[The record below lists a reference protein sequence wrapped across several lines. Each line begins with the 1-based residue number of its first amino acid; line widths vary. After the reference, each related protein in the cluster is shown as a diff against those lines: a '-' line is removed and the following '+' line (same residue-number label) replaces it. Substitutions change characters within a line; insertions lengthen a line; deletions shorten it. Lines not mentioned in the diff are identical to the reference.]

1 MNTGRSHGILW
12 CRSACLL
19 YNEGRFLSLRVLR
32 WIEKEAFMNA
42 AWGYAGMA
50 LAVASLPFK
59 HWTNYEAQITRHT
72 IEDAAWQ
79 GRGRLRIALVSDFHD
94 GDGIWSGRALA
105 RLVRKEQVDLICI
118 TGDLFTP
125 DRDGR
130 EALAFLDD
138 VCEWRPIYFV
148 TGNHDE
154 GMPEAAL
161 LKERIGRVFGVH
173 VLDNRKVRVRVK
185 EGWVEIFGV
194 RDRTAYASE
203 DAWLWELQ
211 QLLTEAAPPEEDY
224 RILLCHRPEQTALF
238 DQLRQHL
245 VLSGHAHGG
254 QWRLGRRGVYAPGQ
268 GVLPH
273 YTRGIY
279 KRRKKAPYTLAVS
292 SGFAVDPLIPR
303 LGNRPE
309 LVILDIVAPKR

>member
-1 MNTGRSHGILW
+1 
-12 CRSACLL
+12 
-19 YNEGRFLSLRVLR
+19 
-32 WIEKEAFMNA
+32 MNA

-50 LAVASLPFK
+50 LTVASLPFK

-154 GMPEAAL
+154 GMPQAEL
-161 LKERIGRVFGVH
+161 LKARISRIFGVH

-185 EGWVEIFGV
+185 EAGWRSSACAIARLMRAGCL
-194 RDRTAYASE
+194 A
-203 DAWLWELQ
+203 LGG
-211 QLLTEAAPPEEDY
+211 AAAFDGNGAAGGGLSHFALPP
-224 RILLCHRPEQTALF
+224 
-238 DQLRQHL
+238 
-245 VLSGHAHGG
+245 SGADG
-254 QWRLGRRGVYAPGQ
+254 
-268 GVLPH
+268 
-273 YTRGIY
+273 
-279 KRRKKAPYTLAVS
+279 AV
-292 SGFAVDPLIPR
+292 
-303 LGNRPE
+303 
-309 LVILDIVAPKR
+309 

>member
-1 MNTGRSHGILW
+1 
-12 CRSACLL
+12 
-19 YNEGRFLSLRVLR
+19 
-32 WIEKEAFMNA
+32 
-42 AWGYAGMA
+42 
-50 LAVASLPFK
+50 
-59 HWTNYEAQITRHT
+59 
-72 IEDAAWQ
+72 
-79 GRGRLRIALVSDFHD
+79 
-94 GDGIWSGRALA
+94 
-105 RLVRKEQVDLICI
+105 
-118 TGDLFTP
+118 
-125 DRDGR
+125 
-130 EALAFLDD
+130 
-138 VCEWRPIYFV
+138 
-148 TGNHDE
+148 
-154 GMPEAAL
+154 MPQAAL

-203 DAWLWELQ
+203 DAWLWEVQ

-309 LVILDIVAPKR
+309 LVILDIVAPER